1 MDTVIRTTKLTK
13 KYKNKKALDN
23 ISIEIKKGDIYG
35 IVGQNGAGKSTLL
48 KAISG
53 ITKPTSGVIELF
65 NESTKLHKQ
74 RRRMSSII
82 ENPILFGE
90 LSAKENLEYFRIQR
104 GIADKNV
111 VDETLQLVGLDPED
125 KRKIRRYSIGMN
137 QRLAIAL
144 SLISNPEVLILD
156 EPTSGIDP
164 VGIVEIRHLLQT
176 LNEEKNVT
184 IIISSHILSSL
195 ANIATKIA
203 ILDEGKIVEELT
215 LDELYEKS
223 SQYIEIITTSPEK
236 ATIILELELDIHD
249 YEIKP
254 DTSIVIYEKLDQLE
268 EIVKAL
274 VQGGIG
280 ITKVLKEHKTLEE
293 YYLEIT
299 QKGGSE

>member
-1 MDTVIRTTKLTK
+1 
-13 KYKNKKALDN
+13 
-23 ISIEIKKGDIYG
+23 
-35 IVGQNGAGKSTLL
+35 
-48 KAISG
+48 
-53 ITKPTSGVIELF
+53 
-65 NESTKLHKQ
+65 
-74 RRRMSSII
+74 MSSII

-90 LSAKENLEYFRIQR
+90 LTAKENLEYFRIQR
-104 GIADKNV
+104 GVTDKNTIN
-111 VDETLQLVGLDPED
+111 ETLRQVGLDPDD
-125 KRKIRRYSIGMN
+125 KKQVKKYSVGMK
-137 QRLAIAL
+137 QRLALAL
-144 SLISNPEVLILD
+144 SLLTNPEVLILD

-164 VGIVEIRHLLQT
+164 VGIVEIRHLPQT

-268 EIVKAL
+268 VIVKVL
-274 VQGGIG
+274 V
-280 ITKVLKEHKTLEE
+280 
-293 YYLEIT
+293 
-299 QKGGSE
+299 

>member
-1 MDTVIRTTKLTK
+1 MTTVIKTTNLTK
-13 KYKNKKALDN
+13 KYKNVYALKDVSIN
-23 ISIEIKKGDIYG
+23 IEKGEIYG
-35 IVGQNGAGKSTLL
+35 IVGKNGAGKSTLL
-48 KAISG
+48 KLLSG
-53 ITKPTSGVIELF
+53 ITEPTKGSVELF
-65 NESTKLHKQ
+65 QETNLMEQ
-74 RRRMSSII
+74 RKRMASIV
-82 ENPILFGE
+82 ENPTLFGE
-90 LSAKENLEYFRIQR
+90 LSAKDNLEYFRIQR
-104 GIADKNV
+104 GVTDKNTIN
-111 VDETLQLVGLDPED
+111 ETLRQVGLDPDD
-125 KRKIRRYSIGMN
+125 KKQVKKYSVGMK
-137 QRLAIAL
+137 QRLALAL
-144 SLISNPEVLILD
+144 SLLTNPEVLILD
-156 EPTSGIDP
+156 EPTNGIDP
-164 VGIVEIRHLLQT
+164 VGIVEIRHLLQA

-223 SQYIEIITTSPEK
+223 SEYIEIITTSPEK